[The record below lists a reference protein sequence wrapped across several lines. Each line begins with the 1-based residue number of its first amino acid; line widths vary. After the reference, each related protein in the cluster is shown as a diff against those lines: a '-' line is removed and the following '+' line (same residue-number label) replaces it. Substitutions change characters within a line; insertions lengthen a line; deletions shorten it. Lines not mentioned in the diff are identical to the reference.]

1 MSKKTVKRIIHGSIA
16 FILAIIFLSP
26 FYVLVTN
33 SFKTPKGIFKD
44 IFGLPGEYFTLQN
57 YKNAFIELDFVKTF
71 FNSSLITI
79 VGTALIITTSCM
91 AAWVLARNKTKTSKR
106 IYLLFSIYILV
117 PFQCVMLP
125 LVKFMGQLNMMNVWG
140 LIIMYIGFGSSMA
153 VMFFHGYIKSIPIS
167 LEESAVIDGCKP
179 WKIFFKII
187 FPLCRPMT
195 FTIAILDFMWLW
207 NDFLLPSLVINTPN
221 TLTIPLKMYYFFG
234 KYTKKWELAT
244 AALVITIIPTM
255 VFFAFSQKHIIK
267 GITSG
272 AIK

>member
-91 AAWVLARNKTKTSKR
+91 AAWVYA
-106 IYLLFSIYILV
+106 SI
-117 PFQCVMLP
+117 
-125 LVKFMGQLNMMNVWG
+125 G
-140 LIIMYIGFGSSMA
+140 
-153 VMFFHGYIKSIPIS
+153 
-167 LEESAVIDGCKP
+167 
-179 WKIFFKII
+179 KI
-187 FPLCRPMT
+187 
-195 FTIAILDFMWLW
+195 
-207 NDFLLPSLVINTPN
+207 
-221 TLTIPLKMYYFFG
+221 
-234 KYTKKWELAT
+234 
-244 AALVITIIPTM
+244 
-255 VFFAFSQKHIIK
+255 H
-267 GITSG
+267 G
-272 AIK
+272 AIEYDERMGTYYYVYRFWIKYGSHVFPWIH